1 MTTTVTT
8 AIFSPSDD
16 ESNYRSS
23 LLLRN
28 EQNDMH
34 LLNIPS
40 NLPKNKLSLNTVR
53 STELLSASRPKLH
66 TKHSSDTY
74 RLPTLERLE
83 NAAGLSRNAKITVEP
98 VSFAENSASNM
109 TKGTGSQSDVKSVR
123 SFNGSINN
131 SKKKHIKHKKK
142 SHHSTPTEVFA
153 KNLSEAVLDVD
164 DSCDGYVYH
173 TPYKL
178 YPPLSPPISPFDLT
192 ANSNRLSTSCNDDSG
207 SYFSDCHRQ
216 KPRRPGLRSAVSEL
230 PAGGTIKPY
239 YFDLLAIKLEKH
251 GLHRGFRYRCS
262 SSEDEDNDEESTPL
276 LYYSGKKDVHRNTRS
291 LLWKKESRSRRSKL
305 KSRTCFWWLTTVS
318 LSCFVLCFIMIL
330 LASPLHSVEIF
341 SVGNVLGTQKQLMI
355 DLYVRARNS
364 NSWNIQV
371 SHAAIS
377 LFAASHYVPTIA
389 QGTGNTTAH
398 EKTNN
403 KQEYLGTLNKL
414 DDPLI
419 FEASPLFYF
428 NSKLSTP
435 ASHIQIK
442 NPGEA
447 KDDVSGN
454 ERWSLLI
461 RYPYELTLRGVLRY
475 QLFPFFHTKTYSA
488 RVCKVVHVNPATGAV
503 GEAPLPEQSICD
515 ED

>member
-1 MTTTVTT
+1 
-8 AIFSPSDD
+8 
-16 ESNYRSS
+16 
-23 LLLRN
+23 
-28 EQNDMH
+28 
-34 LLNIPS
+34 
-40 NLPKNKLSLNTVR
+40 
-53 STELLSASRPKLH
+53 
-66 TKHSSDTY
+66 
-74 RLPTLERLE
+74 
-83 NAAGLSRNAKITVEP
+83 
-98 VSFAENSASNM
+98 
-109 TKGTGSQSDVKSVR
+109 
-123 SFNGSINN
+123 
-131 SKKKHIKHKKK
+131 
-142 SHHSTPTEVFA
+142 VFA

-192 ANSNRLSTSCNDDSG
+192 VNSNRLSTSCNDDSG

-230 PAGGTIKPY
+230 PAGETIKPY

-276 LYYSGKKDVHRNTRS
+276 LYYSGKKDVHRNTR
-291 LLWKKESRSRRSKL
+291 R
-305 KSRTCFWWLTTVS
+305 
-318 LSCFVLCFIMIL
+318 FVLLFLSSCRFIYANQLALEKREQIKTLKTKEQNL
-330 LASPLHSVEIF
+330 LLVVNNKIF